1 MKAAISLPD
10 ELFEEIEA
18 CARRMRLTR
27 SALIALA
34 IRRFVASQQRHPDP
48 TKAWNDAI
56 AAAGQPGDD
65 RAAITMQRRSKAT
78 VRGERRS
85 SLRRSVGQ

>member
-1 MKAAISLPD
+1 MKTAISLPD

-34 IRRFVASQQRHPDP
+34 ARQFVANQQKHPDP
-48 TKAWNDAI
+48 TKAWNDVI

-65 RAAITMQRRSKAT
+65 RAATAMQRRSKAI
-78 VRGERRS
+78 VRGKR
-85 SLRRSVGQ
+85 

>member
-1 MKAAISLPD
+1 MKTAISLPD
-10 ELFEEIEA
+10 ELFQEIEA

-34 IRRFVASQQRHPDP
+34 TRQFVANQRRHPDP

-56 AAAGQPGDD
+56 SAAGQPGDD
-65 RAAITMQRRSKAT
+65 RAATN
-78 VRGERRS
+78 RRS
-85 SLRRSVGQ
+85 SNGRKMSR